1 MAYYDI
7 SEVFQK
13 IEEDMIA
20 SMMRNLK
27 RHLATE
33 KEEGINYAM
42 WQAEQLAALNEF
54 KRNNKSFFKSYFS
67 TINGQIE
74 EVLRKAHE
82 TGKMDQE
89 VQILEAI
96 QRGWS
101 TALKN
106 SGSVQG
112 AFFRINDRKLKA
124 LINSVTNDMKK
135 AETAMLRRVDDEYR
149 KILFNSQAYYNT
161 GAGTLPQCVDMA
173 TKDFL
178 SKGIDCIEYKNGAR
192 VGIDSYAR
200 MAIRT
205 ATTRAYLLGES
216 EKRDEW
222 GISTVIVNKRGVAC
236 PRCLKYVGR
245 VFYDDVWGS
254 APIPSPEKYPRL
266 SEAIAGGLYHPNCKD
281 VHTTYFEGVTTPPKP
296 MTDAQKKEAER
307 VYNLEQQQRYNER
320 QIRKYKRLSDGSVDP
335 ENQLRYQKKLEA
347 WQDTQRN
354 FVKANGD
361 VLKRRYENE
370 KLFVSEFTEPPN
382 ASANPTSSVKKKSF
396 IPAKTR
402 EEAESFISQY
412 VDSSQW
418 GATGI
423 SYSGISVETA
433 NIVNETL
440 ANLYDTFNL
449 EKLGGVFVAKGN
461 TKLGQAVEGAV
472 AGYSPI
478 RKSLILN
485 NRAMK
490 NVDDVVK
497 SHAEEIRLVKM
508 YAEDPTSLT
517 FKTKRAEA
525 VTKASIKS
533 GRATVPDNVSEVIHH
548 EVGHSIEGT
557 IRKSE
562 KYSTIKANMPR
573 YAENISGY
581 ATLNESEYIA
591 ESFVSYLK
599 GEGVIDPELRSVF
612 DSLRKGVKTSAKTIE
627 KIGKSDIISSE
638 VKRLAKYSSKSLKTI
653 ILPKQEYAHVMSE
666 LATNMSKAQR
676 QQPIVKKAIGDYIYT
691 VENNGFGDY
700 RIIGKKPIDGEKV
713 SEIKRLGGKK

>member
-106 SGSVQG
+106 SDNIQG

-135 AETAMLRRVDDEYR
+135 AETAMLRRVNDEYR

-347 WQDTQRN
+347 WQAEQRR

-370 KLFVSEFTEPPN
+370 SIYGIGPIDNFDTRRAIERMKREVEIERLQ
-382 ASANPTSSVKKKSF
+382 ALKKDLTNSGKS
-396 IPAKTR
+396 
-402 EEAESFISQY
+402 
-412 VDSSQW
+412 D
-418 GATGI
+418 
-423 SYSGISVETA
+423 
-433 NIVNETL
+433 
-440 ANLYDTFNL
+440 
-449 EKLGGVFVAKGN
+449 
-461 TKLGQAVEGAV
+461 
-472 AGYSPI
+472 
-478 RKSLILN
+478 
-485 NRAMK
+485 
-490 NVDDVVK
+490 
-497 SHAEEIRLVKM
+497 
-508 YAEDPTSLT
+508 
-517 FKTKRAEA
+517 
-525 VTKASIKS
+525 
-533 GRATVPDNVSEVIHH
+533 
-548 EVGHSIEGT
+548 
-557 IRKSE
+557 
-562 KYSTIKANMPR
+562 TIKAT
-573 YAENISGY
+573 SGAVLDNFSRKTNVTDFADDLSKTNPNWSTQEAQWRNNCQRCVPTY
-581 ATLNESEYIA
+581 EMRRRGFNVTAKPQPEIDTNND
-591 ESFVSYLK
+591 YLAMNPWK
-599 GEGVIDPELRSVF
+599 VWSNPKLQPF
-612 DSLRKGVKTSAKTIE
+612 N
-627 KIGKSDIISSE
+627 GKSDIE
-638 VKRLAKYSSKSLKTI
+638 TAMAAMGNGARVQVKIVFNDGTGHTFVAEQMDGKTVFLDPQTGKECSYYFDDMATI
-653 ILPKQEYAHVMSE
+653 NGWNNLFWRIDDQEP
-666 LATNMSKAQR
+666 T
-676 QQPIVKKAIGDYIYT
+676 DYI
-691 VENNGFGDY
+691 
-700 RIIGKKPIDGEKV
+700 IDCC
-713 SEIKRLGGKK
+713 S

>member
-54 KRNNKSFFKSYFS
+54 KRNNKSFFGKYFS

-106 SGSVQG
+106 SDNIQG

-135 AETAMLRRVDDEYR
+135 AETAMLRRVNDEYR

-296 MTDAQKKEAER
+296 MTAAQKKEAER

-347 WQDTQRN
+347 WQAEQRR

-370 KLFVSEFTEPPN
+370 SIYGIGPIDNFDTRRAIERMKREVEIERLQ
-382 ASANPTSSVKKKSF
+382 ALKKDL
-396 IPAKTR
+396 TN
-402 EEAESFISQY
+402 
-412 VDSSQW
+412 
-418 GATGI
+418 
-423 SYSGISVETA
+423 SG
-433 NIVNETL
+433 N
-440 ANLYDTFNL
+440 
-449 EKLGGVFVAKGN
+449 
-461 TKLGQAVEGAV
+461 
-472 AGYSPI
+472 
-478 RKSLILN
+478 
-485 NRAMK
+485 
-490 NVDDVVK
+490 
-497 SHAEEIRLVKM
+497 
-508 YAEDPTSLT
+508 
-517 FKTKRAEA
+517 
-525 VTKASIKS
+525 
-533 GRATVPDNVSEVIHH
+533 
-548 EVGHSIEGT
+548 
-557 IRKSE
+557 
-562 KYSTIKANMPR
+562 
-573 YAENISGY
+573 
-581 ATLNESEYIA
+581 
-591 ESFVSYLK
+591 
-599 GEGVIDPELRSVF
+599 
-612 DSLRKGVKTSAKTIE
+612 
-627 KIGKSDIISSE
+627 SDIIKMADVNKMTTPRERKVLDAIPKKEGFFDFAAHGSE
-638 VKRLAKYSSKSLKTI
+638 TAI
-653 ILPKQEYAHVMSE
+653 EY
-666 LATNMSKAQR
+666 
-676 QQPIVKKAIGDYIYT
+676 GDYGMLSARDVANIIRHNKNYNGQKVRLLSCST
-691 VENNGFGDY
+691 GALDDGFAQQLANALGVEVEAPSDILLVYPNGTYKISYDGS
-700 RIIGKKPIDGEKV
+700 GKMRTFKP
-713 SEIKRLGGKK
+713 GGKG